1 MVSPNRIAEVAAVI
15 GDPARAML
23 TVFMGSR
30 AMTAAEAF
38 LAPCPLLAKADAA
51 PLCAISPA
59 HAMTMRA

>member
-15 GDPARAML
+15 GDPARAAML

-38 LAPCPLLAKADAA
+38 LA
-51 PLCAISPA
+51 
-59 HAMTMRA
+59 R